1 MKTNIAGRLTL
12 ERVPMNRLI
21 AFCLLL
27 GTVACA
33 QETNS
38 SDYSELDIESL
49 QALMEEGQLTSE
61 RLVEFYLNRI
71 DAIDRN
77 GPVLNSIIE
86 VNPDALAL
94 ARALDEE
101 RATSGPR
108 GPMHGIPVVLKANID
123 TADKM
128 ETTAGSLAMAG
139 HRASADAFMV
149 AKIRESGG
157 LIFAKANL
165 SEWANFRSTMSTS
178 GWSSIGGQTIN
189 PYGTL
194 RNPCGSSSGSAVSV
208 AASLTSV
215 SVGTETDGSVVCPAS
230 SNGIVGIK
238 PSLGLVSRSG
248 IIPIAHSQDTA
259 GPMGRTVKDAAILLN
274 AMVGRDSSDRLA
286 ESFPAD
292 VADFTAGL
300 TDDALR
306 GARIGVISNYNGV
319 GADIRVDAIFEE
331 NVAQLRALGAEV
343 IDSLEINLEGMGDSE
358 REVLAYEFKAGLNAY
373 LKSANAPVRDLAEVI
388 EFNTANADQ
397 AMPLFQQEILVMAQA
412 KGPLTDAEYL
422 EALATSKRISQ
433 AAIDTLMS
441 EHNLDALVAPT
452 MGPTGM
458 IDHVNGDQWA
468 GAYTAPYAAVSGY
481 GSISVPSGYVA
492 DLPVSI
498 SFTGSAFS
506 DAALIRY
513 AYAFEQA
520 TKVRRPPP
528 L

>member
-1 MKTNIAGRLTL
+1 
-12 ERVPMNRLI
+12 
-21 AFCLLL
+21 
-27 GTVACA
+27 
-33 QETNS
+33 
-38 SDYSELDIESL
+38 
-49 QALMEEGQLTSE
+49 
-61 RLVEFYLNRI
+61 
-71 DAIDRN
+71 
-77 GPVLNSIIE
+77 
-86 VNPDALAL
+86 
-94 ARALDEE
+94 
-101 RATSGPR
+101 
-108 GPMHGIPVVLKANID
+108 
-123 TADKM
+123 
-128 ETTAGSLAMAG
+128 
-139 HRASADAFMV
+139 
-149 AKIRESGG
+149 
-157 LIFAKANL
+157 
-165 SEWANFRSTMSTS
+165 
-178 GWSSIGGQTIN
+178 
-189 PYGTL
+189 
-194 RNPCGSSSGSAVSV
+194 
-208 AASLTSV
+208 
-215 SVGTETDGSVVCPAS
+215 
-230 SNGIVGIK
+230 
-238 PSLGLVSRSG
+238 
-248 IIPIAHSQDTA
+248 
-259 GPMGRTVKDAAILLN
+259 MGRTVKDAAILLN

-452 MGPTGM
+452 MGPAGM

-498 SFTGSAFS
+498 SFTGGAFS